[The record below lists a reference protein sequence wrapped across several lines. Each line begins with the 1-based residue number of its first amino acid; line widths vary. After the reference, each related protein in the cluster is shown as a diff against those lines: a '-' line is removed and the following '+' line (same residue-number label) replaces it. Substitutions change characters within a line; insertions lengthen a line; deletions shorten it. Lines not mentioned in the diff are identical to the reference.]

1 MRVYKSAATTA
12 STCHH
17 SESPESLAEKWG
29 CSIITGKKASATI
42 APLSRQEYRTDLL
55 SQRLWQL
62 DCTFFTD
69 TLFNSTKSRSI
80 VGNTCAQIFYVP
92 HGSTLIHPMISKVL
106 DAGNGALNRF
116 IVMWECIPNHLT
128 NDGAGEEVG
137 VNSKFD

>member
-42 APLSRQEYRTDLL
+42 APLSTQEYRTDLL

-92 HGSTLIHPMISKVL
+92 HGSMLIHPMISKVL
-106 DAGNGALNRF
+106 DAGNALNRF
-116 IVMWECIPNHLT
+116 VSDVGIPNHLT

>member
-1 MRVYKSAATTA
+1 LRVYKSAATTA

-42 APLSRQEYRTDLL
+42 APLSTQEYRTDLL

-92 HGSTLIHPMISKVL
+92 HGSMLIHPMISKVL
-106 DAGNGALNRF
+106 DAGNALNRF
-116 IVMWECIPNHLT
+116 VSDVGIPNHLT